1 MYFTGEIYLQ
11 MGRQADAAVIYTDLI
26 NRNPENWAYYKG
38 LEDATQ
44 AGNPLLL
51 FIAINLI

>member
-44 AGNPLLL
+44 AGMFL
-51 FIAINLI
+51 A